1 MTSLRAAILS
11 VVSFLAGAILVLPVI
26 GQGLGVF
33 DSIQVDSVAEN
44 ALDVRGGLVLGVEL
58 APSSGG
64 VAGNSV
70 ILFNGTTCPDSL
82 VGFPTTIPGL
92 GSLITCAYI
101 ETTAALLGS
110 ARLGSATL
118 R

>member
-1 MTSLRAAILS
+1 M
-11 VVSFLAGAILVLPVI
+11 AGAVLVLPVI
-26 GQGLGVF
+26 GQGLGIF
-33 DSIQVDSVAEN
+33 DSIQVDSVAGD

-82 VGFPTTIPGL
+82 VAFPTTILGL

-101 ETTAALLGS
+101 ESMVALLGS
-110 ARLGSATL
+110 ARLGSAIL
-118 R
+118 Q